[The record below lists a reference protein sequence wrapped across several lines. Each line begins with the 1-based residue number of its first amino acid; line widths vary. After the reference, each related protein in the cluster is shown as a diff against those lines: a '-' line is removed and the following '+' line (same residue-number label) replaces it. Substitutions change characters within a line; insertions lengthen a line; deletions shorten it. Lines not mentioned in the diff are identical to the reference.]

1 MAVVSLMLLMLL
13 LLVFVVVF
21 SVVPAMKSHVPIESW
36 DILKFPRT
44 NTTFYHVLIEI

>member
-1 MAVVSLMLLMLL
+1 MAVVRLMLVMLL

-21 SVVPAMKSHVPIESW
+21 SVVPAVKSHVPVESW